1 MRTTLPSGTAVEIVQ
16 PEGATGALV
25 LAPDIMGLRP
35 LFDDHVNRLS
45 ADLGWAVAAFEPFPG
60 EETMPVDERLAA
72 MPSKHDQR
80 WVDDALATADLLGA
94 DDVSSSDVS
103 ILGFCM
109 GGMVVMKATA
119 TGRFRKGIAF
129 YGMIRNPASW
139 ASTTNTDAIDALT
152 AHPGTAER
160 VLAIVGT
167 EDGFTPADHVDELE
181 AAGATASST
190 TRPVRASTARTTRPT
205 PGAGPTTGS
214 AADRDSADPQRTC
227 GRTCS
232 PRLRNRRQ
240 LRG

>member
-1 MRTTLPSGTAVEIVQ
+1 MRTTLPSGTAVEIVR
-16 PEGATGALV
+16 PDGATGALV

-35 LFDDHVNRLS
+35 LFDDHVSRLA

-60 EETMPVDERLAA
+60 EEAMPVDERLAA

-80 WVDDALATADLLGA
+80 WVDDALATADLLTGGG
-94 DDVSSSDVS
+94 DDVS

-119 TGRFRKGIAF
+119 TGRFRRGVAF

-139 ASTTNTDAIDALT
+139 ASTTNTDAIDALN

-167 EDGFTPADHVDELE
+167 EDGFTPLDHVDELE
-181 AAGATASST
+181 ASGATV
-190 TRPVRASTARTTRPT
+190 VRYD
-205 PGAGPTTGS
+205 GAGHGFVHDPSREGVHRPDD
-214 AADRDSADPQRTC
+214 AADAW
-227 GRTCS
+227 
-232 PRLRNRRQ
+232 RRAYAW